1 MVNMNDCLVYLLSLE
16 MNIEVDC
23 FLEGL
28 MVISILFRSY
38 SVIIIYRENIWNIF
52 IIVISNKNGDE
63 IGNMLDSLDDKLF
76 YEKL

>member
-28 MVISILFRSY
+28 MVISILFRSF

-52 IIVISNKNGDE
+52 IIVISNKNGD
-63 IGNMLDSLDDKLF
+63 
-76 YEKL
+76 